1 MSIQIQTKAIP
12 IAFCNQAYSFTM
24 EVKVSPQREVTW
36 RINKETP
43 LPWGL
48 QLNDKGQISGIP
60 SAVQQVS
67 VQFYVSAQDPE
78 ETDTCILNMKVYHQ
92 LAILNEKCW
101 EASILAFQNI
111 VLSAEGGVEP
121 YQWTCDSL
129 PIGLKLEKNI
139 ITGKPQASGGMT
151 PVSVTV
157 KDNAGNTAEGK
168 FQLRITRK

>member
-12 IAFCNQAYSFTM
+12 MAFCNQAYSFAM
-24 EVKVSPQREVTW
+24 EAKVSPQREIVW

-48 QLNDKGQISGIP
+48 QLNDNGQISGIP
-60 SAVQQVS
+60 STVQQVS
-67 VQFYVSAQDPE
+67 VQFYVSTQDPD
-78 ETDTCILNMKVYHQ
+78 ETDTCILNMKVYRQ

-101 EASILAFQNI
+101 KVSILAFQDI
-111 VLSAEGGVEP
+111 VLSAEGGVAP

-129 PIGLKLEKNI
+129 PIGLKLEKNV

-168 FQLRITRK
+168 FQLRITRE

>member
-12 IAFCNQAYSFTM
+12 MAFCNQAYSFAM
-24 EVKVSPQREVTW
+24 EAKVSPQREIVW

-48 QLNDKGQISGIP
+48 QLNDNGQISGIP
-60 SAVQQVS
+60 STVQQVS
-67 VQFYVSAQDPE
+67 VQFYVSAQDPD
-78 ETDTCILNMKVYHQ
+78 ETDTCILNMKVYRQ

-101 EASILAFQNI
+101 KVSILAFQDI
-111 VLSAEGGVEP
+111 VLSAEGGVAP

-129 PIGLKLEKNI
+129 PIGLKLEKNV

-168 FQLRITRK
+168 FQLRITRE

>member
-12 IAFCNQAYSFTM
+12 MAFCNQAYSFAM
-24 EVKVSPQREVTW
+24 EAKVSPQRKIVW

-48 QLNDKGQISGIP
+48 QLNDNGQISGIP
-60 SAVQQVS
+60 STVQQVS
-67 VQFYVSAQDPE
+67 VQFYVSAQDPD
-78 ETDTCILNMKVYHQ
+78 ETDTCILNMKVYRQ

-101 EASILAFQNI
+101 KVSILAFQDI
-111 VLSAEGGVEP
+111 VLSAEGGVAP

-129 PIGLKLEKNI
+129 PIGLKLEKNV

-168 FQLRITRK
+168 FQLRITRE

>member
-12 IAFCNQAYSFTM
+12 MAFCNQAYSFAM

-60 SAVQQVS
+60 STVQQVS
-67 VQFYVSAQDPE
+67 VQFYASAQDPE
-78 ETDTCILNMKVYHQ
+78 ETDTCILNIKVYRQ

-101 EASILAFQNI
+101 EAPILAFQDI

-157 KDNAGNTAEGK
+157 KDNAGNTAEGE